1 MDLKLLRAATEVEH
15 RAVEGIM
22 PIMSADLSLTMYQEV
37 LSALYGVLRAW
48 DDWAKQHGPE
58 WLQDEI
64 VARRRSQLLEA
75 DLQHF
80 DQPLPSNLA
89 VLNLPAGEAA
99 FLGAM
104 YVIEGSTLGGQY
116 IAHHV
121 EKTLHLRP
129 REGDAYF
136 VGYGEQTSVRWRAF
150 QDILRRVPEHHSS
163 EVILGA
169 RAMFSQFRLW
179 MSQELGISA

>member
-1 MDLKLLRAATEVEH
+1 
-15 RAVEGIM
+15 M
-22 PIMSADLSLTMYQEV
+22 PVMSADLSLATYQEV

-48 DDWAKQHGPE
+48 DDWMEQHGPA

-64 VARRRSQLLEA
+64 ATRRRSQLIEA
-75 DLQHF
+75 DLQYF
-80 DQPLPSNLA
+80 CQPLPSNLA
-89 VLNLPAGEAA
+89 ALSLPVGEAA

-116 IAHHV
+116 IARHV
-121 EKTLHLRP
+121 EQTLDLGVG
-129 REGDAYF
+129 EGNAYF
-136 VGYGEQTSVRWRAF
+136 VGYGEQTSARWRAF
-150 QDILRRVPEHHSS
+150 QDILRKVPEHQSE

-179 MSQELGISA
+179 MLQELGIPA